1 MGGGVLTFP
10 APSAIIGGM
19 VNQKKAQKI
28 VDSLA
33 DSRLTLNDVESIG
46 FHVVNLSTKDV
57 RKNALI
63 LADSILYH
71 DTQIPN
77 GVNDASL

>member
-1 MGGGVLTFP
+1 M
-10 APSAIIGGM
+10 
-19 VNQKKAQKI
+19 NQKKAQKI

-33 DSRLTLNDVESIG
+33 DSRLTLNDVESVG
-46 FHVVNLSTKDV
+46 FHIVNLSTKDV

-77 GVNDASL
+77 GVNDDTH